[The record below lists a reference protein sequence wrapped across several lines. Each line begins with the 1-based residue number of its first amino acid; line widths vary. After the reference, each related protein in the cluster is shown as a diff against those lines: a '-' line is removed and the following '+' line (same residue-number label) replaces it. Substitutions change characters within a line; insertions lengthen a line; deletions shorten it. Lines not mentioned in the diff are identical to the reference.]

1 MIEINLI
8 PSRIRKKKEVNFE
21 LGLLVGTLL
30 FTFLLIGAVYVKT
43 SKDISKLRDEAT
55 SVRQQ
60 VAALQPALRE
70 FTSLEKEKKE
80 VSKRIDVINKI
91 KDGRAIAPRILYD
104 LSSIMKENVWLKKV
118 VKDEGKFALEGRSL
132 DNESIC
138 EFVERLSKLPYF
150 TNIELKS
157 VEDVKETEMTV
168 KKFVVEGG
176 VAL

>member
-8 PSRIRKKKEVNFE
+8 PSKIRKKKEVNFE
-21 LGLLVGTLL
+21 LHLLVATLL

-43 SKDISKLRDEAT
+43 TRDVGRLRTQTA
-55 SVRQQ
+55 SIKQQ
-60 VAALQPALRE
+60 SEALQPAFGE
-70 FTSLEKEKKE
+70 YTALEKDKREI
-80 VSKRIDVINKI
+80 SKRIGAINKI
-91 KDGRAIAPRILYD
+91 KEGRAIAPRILYD

-118 VKDEGKFALEGRSL
+118 AKDEGRFELEGRSL

-150 TNIELKS
+150 TNVELKS
-157 VEDVKETEMTV
+157 VEDVNEAEMTI
-168 KKFVVEGG
+168 KKFMVEGG